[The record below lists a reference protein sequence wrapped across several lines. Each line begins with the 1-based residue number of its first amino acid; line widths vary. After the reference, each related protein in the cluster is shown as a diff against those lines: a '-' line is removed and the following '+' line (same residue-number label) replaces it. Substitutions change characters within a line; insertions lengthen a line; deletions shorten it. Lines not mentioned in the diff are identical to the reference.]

1 MRFPMKVALTHRNPA
16 SIEGASLMRSAT
28 KFLAALFVCV
38 LMLTSVV
45 AQRKVNVNYKETTLK
60 NGLRVIT
67 VEDHSAPVIALSVTY
82 NVGSRNERKGRT
94 GFAHLFEHMMFKG
107 SENIGSG
114 EHFVLVF
121 NNGGTMNGTTNEDRT
136 NYFEALPANQLDLAL
151 FLEADRMRS
160 LAITKENL
168 DNQRNAVQ
176 EERRLGVDNQPY
188 GKSSEVQQE
197 LIYDNFAYK
206 HSVIGSMEDLNAAS
220 VEDVA
225 SFFKMYYAPNNAT
238 LVLVG
243 DFTTADA
250 LARIKKNFEEIPR
263 QPDPPPVDMTEPEQT
278 AERRASVDDVLAR
291 LPRIDLA
298 FKAVP
303 GNTSDFY
310 ALQVLAAA
318 LQSGQSSRLYQKLV
332 KEKELVTAVGGFMDE
347 KRGVGAMYTFATVKP
362 GVKPED
368 VEAIIYEEIERLKK
382 EPIADWELQK
392 AKNTTRRNFINGL
405 QSSLNRAVTMG
416 GYSVYYGDPNLIN
429 TRLDKV
435 AAVTKE
441 DVQRVA
447 NKYLRNTNR
456 TVVVTLP
463 KPKAKTAAATSG
475 Q

>member
-1 MRFPMKVALTHRNPA
+1 MRRLSKFFLPIVVCAFAVLNGQAQT
-16 SIEGASLMRSAT
+16 RSVRVD
-28 KFLAALFVCV
+28 F
-38 LMLTSVV
+38 
-45 AQRKVNVNYKETTLK
+45 KETTLK

-67 VEDHSAPVIALSVTY
+67 VEDPSAPVIAVSVTY
-82 NVGSRNERKGRT
+82 NVGSRNEREGRT

-107 SENIGSG
+107 SENVGSG
-114 EHFVLVF
+114 EHFLLVF

-151 FLEADRMRS
+151 FLEADRMKS
-160 LAITKENL
+160 LAITKDNL

-176 EERRLGVDNQPY
+176 EERRLGVDNQAY
-188 GKSSEVQQE
+188 GKSGEIQQA

-206 HSVIGSMEDLNAAS
+206 HSVIGSMEDLNAAT

-225 SFFKMYYAPNNAT
+225 AFFKMYYAPNNA
-238 LVLVG
+238 VLTIVG
-243 DFTTADA
+243 DFKTADA
-250 LARIKKNFEEIPR
+250 LAKARKYFESIPR
-263 QPDPPPVDMTEPEQT
+263 QPDPPADDMTEPTQK
-278 AERRASVDDVLAR
+278 AERKTTVDDVLAR
-291 LPRIDLA
+291 APRIDLA

-303 GNTSDFY
+303 GNTPDFY
-310 ALQVLAAA
+310 ALQVLSAA

-332 KEKELVTAVGGFMDE
+332 REKEMVTGVGGFMDE
-347 KRGVGAMYTFATVKP
+347 KRGVGAFYTNATLRANVKTD
-362 GVKPED
+362 D
-368 VEAIIYEEIERLKK
+368 VEAAIYEEIERLKK

-405 QSSLNRAVTMG
+405 QSSLNRAFTMG
-416 GYSVYYGDPNLIN
+416 QYTVYYNEPNLIN

-447 NKYLRNTNR
+447 NKYLIDTNR
-456 TVVVTLP
+456 TVVITMPAAKP
-463 KPKAKTAAATSG
+463 KPASGMSG